1 MKLKISDLS
10 CYEQREGWLL
20 DGFNLEASAG
30 DFIEV
35 KGLSYASGAVL
46 ADCIAG
52 RRNPESGS
60 VLIEKEED
68 FRSRK
73 PAVSIID
80 RETSMLPYLT
90 LWENLLL
97 VLGAVKKGLSGRAAA
112 MELRSVQEKLDLFQ
126 SEYKLPEKLSV
137 RELDRARL
145 AMAVLADPEILVIN
159 GLSSD
164 GTEQERRAF
173 ADLARSVCK
182 AEDRIVV
189 MIETFGLI

>member
-1 MKLKISDLS
+1 MKLTIDDLS
-10 CYEQREGWLL
+10 CYDQKEGWLL
-20 DGFNLEASAG
+20 DGFHLEASSG
-30 DFIEV
+30 DFVEV

-60 VLIEKEED
+60 VLIESEID
-68 FRSRK
+68 SGSRK
-73 PAVSIID
+73 PAGSIID

-126 SEYKLPEKLSV
+126 SKYKLPEKLSQK
-137 RELDRARL
+137 ELDRARL
-145 AMAVLADPEILVIN
+145 AMAVLTDPEILVIN
-159 GLSSD
+159 GLPSD

-189 MIETFGLI
+189 MIET

>member
-159 GLSSD
+159 GLPSD

-182 AEDRIVV
+182 AEGRIVV
-189 MIETFGLI
+189 MIET

>member
-1 MKLKISDLS
+1 M
-10 CYEQREGWLL
+10 
-20 DGFNLEASAG
+20 
-30 DFIEV
+30 
-35 KGLSYASGAVL
+35 
-46 ADCIAG
+46 
-52 RRNPESGS
+52 
-60 VLIEKEED
+60 IEKEED

-145 AMAVLADPEILVIN
+145 AMAILAAPDILVIN
-159 GLSSD
+159 GLPAD
-164 GTEQERRAF
+164 GTIQDMAAF
-173 ADLARSVCK
+173 TELAKSVCK
-182 AEDRIVV
+182 AVDRIVV
-189 MIETFGLI
+189 MIEC